1 MTNKMAND
9 FLQRDWDLELEDDL
23 RQLIRLGVREDL
35 RHEHDWTT
43 LAVIPADATGKASVV
58 ARDTGVIAGLKTIDV
73 ILDETNVAGS
83 CSIQCAD
90 GQTVTSGQAIVVI
103 EASARELLTIERLIL
118 NFIGR
123 LSGIATLT
131 AQYVSHV
138 EGRCRVYDTRKT
150 TPGWRR
156 LEKYAVRCGGG
167 MNHRIG
173 LHDAIMIKD
182 NHLAISNSASVDLT
196 MRQAIEMARNTAAS
210 IERDQDVIVEVEV
223 DTLEQLTDVIPAEP
237 DIVLL
242 DNMTVEELQ
251 QAVAMIRDTNSG
263 IELEASGGVTLETI
277 GEISQS
283 GVDRIS
289 VGALTHSAVN
299 FDVGLDWSFRP

>member
-1 MTNKMAND
+1 MAND

-23 RQLIRLGVREDL
+23 RQLIRLGIREDL

>member
-1 MTNKMAND
+1 MAND

-23 RQLIRLGVREDL
+23 RQLIRLGIREDL

-131 AQYVSHV
+131 AQYVSRV

-299 FDVGLDWSFRP
+299 FDVGLDWSFRA

>member
-23 RQLIRLGVREDL
+23 RQLIRLGIREDL

-118 NFIGR
+118 NFFGR

-251 QAVAMIRDTNSG
+251 QAVAMIRDSNSG

>member
-23 RQLIRLGVREDL
+23 RQLIRLGIREDL

-131 AQYVSHV
+131 AQYVSRV

-196 MRQAIEMARNTAAS
+196 MREAIEMARNTAAS

-283 GVDRIS
+283 GVARIS

>member
-1 MTNKMAND
+1 MTI
-9 FLQRDWDLELEDDL
+9 E
-23 RQLIRLGVREDL
+23 
-35 RHEHDWTT
+35 
-43 LAVIPADATGKASVV
+43 
-58 ARDTGVIAGLKTIDV
+58 V
-73 ILDETNVAGS
+73 ILSETNVSGS
-83 CSIQCAD
+83 CSLQCAD
-90 GQTVTSGQAIVVI
+90 GHTVRPGQAVASI
-103 EASARELLTIERLIL
+103 EASARELLTIERLVL

-138 EGRCRVYDTRKT
+138 EDRCRVYDTRKT

-156 LEKYAVRCGGG
+156 LEKYAVRCGGAI
-167 MNHRIG
+167 NHRVG

-196 MRQAIEMARNTAAS
+196 MRQAIEMARNTAAK
-210 IERDQDVIVEVEV
+210 IDRDQDIIVEVEV
-223 DTLEQLTDVIPAEP
+223 DTLQQLADVIPAAP

-242 DNMTVEELQ
+242 DNMTVAELK
-251 QAVAMIRDTNSG
+251 QAVAMINNAGST

-289 VGALTHSAVN
+289 VGALTHSAIN
-299 FDVGLDWSFRP
+299 FDVGLDWSY

>member
-1 MTNKMAND
+1 MAND

-23 RQLIRLGVREDL
+23 RQLIRLGIREDL

-299 FDVGLDWSFRP
+299 FDVGLDWSFRA

>member
-23 RQLIRLGVREDL
+23 RQLIRLGIREDL

-73 ILDETNVAGS
+73 ILDETNVTGS

-131 AQYVSHV
+131 AQYVSRV

-210 IERDQDVIVEVEV
+210 IERDQAVIVEVEV

-299 FDVGLDWSFRP
+299 FDVGLDWSFRA

>member
-58 ARDTGVIAGLKTIDV
+58 ARETGVIAGLKTIDV

-118 NFIGR
+118 NFFGR

>member
-1 MTNKMAND
+1 MS
-9 FLQRDWDLELEDDL
+9 
-23 RQLIRLGVREDL
+23 G
-35 RHEHDWTT
+35 
-43 LAVIPADATGKASVV
+43 G
-58 ARDTGVIAGLKTIDV
+58 
-73 ILDETNVAGS
+73 ET
-83 CSIQCAD
+83 
-90 GQTVTSGQAIVVI
+90 
-103 EASARELLTIERLIL
+103 
-118 NFIGR
+118 
-123 LSGIATLT
+123 
-131 AQYVSHV
+131 
-138 EGRCRVYDTRKT
+138 
-150 TPGWRR
+150 WRR

-210 IERDQDVIVEVEV
+210 IERDQAVIVEVEV

-299 FDVGLDWSFRP
+299 FDVGLDWSFRA

>member
-1 MTNKMAND
+1 MAND

-23 RQLIRLGVREDL
+23 RQLIRLGIREDL

-131 AQYVSHV
+131 AQYVSRV

-196 MRQAIEMARNTAAS
+196 MREAIEMARNTAAS

-283 GVDRIS
+283 GVARIS

-299 FDVGLDWSFRP
+299 FDVGLDWSFRA

>member
-1 MTNKMAND
+1 MAND

-23 RQLIRLGVREDL
+23 RQLIRLGIREDL

-196 MRQAIEMARNTAAS
+196 MRQAIERARNTAAS

>member
-277 GEISQS
+277 GKISQS

>member
-23 RQLIRLGVREDL
+23 RQLIRLGIREDL

-131 AQYVSHV
+131 AQYVSRV

-196 MRQAIEMARNTAAS
+196 MREAIEMARNTAAS

-283 GVDRIS
+283 GVARIS

-299 FDVGLDWSFRP
+299 FDVGLDWSFRA

>member
-58 ARDTGVIAGLKTIDV
+58 ARDTGIIAGLKTIDV

>member
-1 MTNKMAND
+1 MAND

-23 RQLIRLGVREDL
+23 RQLIRLGIREDL

-196 MRQAIEMARNTAAS
+196 MRQAIEMVRNTAAS

>member
-1 MTNKMAND
+1 MAND

-23 RQLIRLGVREDL
+23 RQLIRLGIREDL

-90 GQTVTSGQAIVVI
+90 GQTVTPGQAIVVI

-277 GEISQS
+277 GKISQS

>member
-1 MTNKMAND
+1 MAND

-23 RQLIRLGVREDL
+23 RQLIRLGIREDL

-73 ILDETNVAGS
+73 ILDETNVTGS
-83 CSIQCAD
+83 CSIQCTD
-90 GQTVTSGQAIVVI
+90 GQTVTPGQAIVVI
-103 EASARELLTIERLIL
+103 ETSARELLTIERLIL

>member
-1 MTNKMAND
+1 MAND

-23 RQLIRLGVREDL
+23 RQLIRLGIREDL

-131 AQYVSHV
+131 AQYVSRV

-210 IERDQDVIVEVEV
+210 IERDQAVIVEVEV

-299 FDVGLDWSFRP
+299 FDVGLDWSFRA

>member
-23 RQLIRLGVREDL
+23 RQLIRLGIREDL

-43 LAVIPADATGKASVV
+43 LAGIPADATGKASVV
-58 ARDTGVIAGLKTIDV
+58 ARDTGIIAGLKTIDV

>member
-23 RQLIRLGVREDL
+23 RQLIRLGIREDL

-263 IELEASGGVTLETI
+263 IELAASGGVTLETI

>member
-23 RQLIRLGVREDL
+23 RQLIRLGIREDL

>member
-1 MTNKMAND
+1 MAND

-23 RQLIRLGVREDL
+23 RQLIRLGIREDL

-251 QAVAMIRDTNSG
+251 QAVAMI
-263 IELEASGGVTLETI
+263 
-277 GEISQS
+277 
-283 GVDRIS
+283 
-289 VGALTHSAVN
+289 
-299 FDVGLDWSFRP
+299 

>member
-1 MTNKMAND
+1 MAND

-23 RQLIRLGVREDL
+23 RQLIRLGIREDL

-210 IERDQDVIVEVEV
+210 IERDQDIIVEVEV

>member
-1 MTNKMAND
+1 MAND

-23 RQLIRLGVREDL
+23 RQLIRLGIREDL

-131 AQYVSHV
+131 AQYVSRV

-150 TPGWRR
+150 TPGRRR

>member
-1 MTNKMAND
+1 MAND

-23 RQLIRLGVREDL
+23 RQLIRLGIREDL

-118 NFIGR
+118 NFFGR

>member
-1 MTNKMAND
+1 MAND

-23 RQLIRLGVREDL
+23 RQLIRLGIREDL

-58 ARDTGVIAGLKTIDV
+58 ARDTGIIAGLKTIDV

>member
-1 MTNKMAND
+1 MAND

-23 RQLIRLGVREDL
+23 RQLIRLGIREDL

-103 EASARELLTIERLIL
+103 KASARELLTIERLIL

-131 AQYVSHV
+131 AQYVSRV

-210 IERDQDVIVEVEV
+210 IERDQAVIVEVEV

-299 FDVGLDWSFRP
+299 FDVGLDWSFRA